1 MRDQLVGFLER
12 TLIQKEFDSLP
23 RSHLAFFV
31 LLFEASRSPA
41 FVRELAPP
49 LEFRDFLF
57 KFSWRVDYMRMEG
70 LEREMGPRAARR
82 SPSLFKRNIGKCAK
96 HPIRRLS

>member
-23 RSHLAFFV
+23 RCHLAFFV

-41 FVRELAPP
+41 FVRELAPRSSSAIFCSSFMAGR
-49 LEFRDFLF
+49 LYARRE
-57 KFSWRVDYMRMEG
+57 
-70 LEREMGPRAARR
+70 LERERGPRRPA
-82 SPSLFKRNIGKCAK
+82 LAK
-96 HPIRRLS
+96 YIQAQYREMR